1 MAQQLAKSEVVNNT
15 AVASSATVV
24 TLIAARK
31 RMGLSI
37 FNASTAILHVKLG
50 TGASATDKTREIA
63 AGGYWDVPYNYQGVV
78 TGIWAAA
85 NGFAHVAEY
94 T

>member
-1 MAQQLAKSEVVNNT
+1 VSQQLARSEVVNNI

-37 FNASTAILHVKLG
+37 FNDSTAILHVKLG
-50 TGASATDKTREIA
+50 TAASATDKTLEIA
-63 AGGYWDVPYNYQGVV
+63 AGGYWDVPYNYQGIV
-78 TGIWAAA
+78 TGIWDSA
-85 NGFAHVAEY
+85 NGFAYVAEY